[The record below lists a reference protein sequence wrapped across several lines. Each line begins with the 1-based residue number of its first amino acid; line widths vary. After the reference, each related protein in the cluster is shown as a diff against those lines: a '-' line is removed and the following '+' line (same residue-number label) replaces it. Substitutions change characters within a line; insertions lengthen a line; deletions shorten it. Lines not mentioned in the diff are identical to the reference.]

1 MVFDEV
7 QDAAG
12 SKTGAEAAG
21 IGSAEEV
28 DGRRRIVDKA
38 ATGVRTPA
46 GPERRAIRSGQE
58 NG

>member
-21 IGSAEEV
+21 IGSAEDV
-28 DGRRRIVDKA
+28 DGRRRDCRQ
-38 ATGVRTPA
+38 GRDRCPDA
-46 GPERRAIRSGQE
+46 GWA
-58 NG
+58 